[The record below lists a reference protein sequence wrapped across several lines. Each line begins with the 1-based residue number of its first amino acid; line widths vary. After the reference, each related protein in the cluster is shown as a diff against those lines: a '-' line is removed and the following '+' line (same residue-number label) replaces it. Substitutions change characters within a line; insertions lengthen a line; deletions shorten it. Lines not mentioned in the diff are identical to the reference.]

1 MLLRNL
7 NSTGNSGANWSELSC
22 GAPTIAAFADLCG
35 QALSGAA
42 SSISELDDY
51 ANALLSLARNR
62 GMFDLRG
69 NPEAFD
75 TSDRL
80 LAICVEVDEDCRLL
94 FRKKN
99 APRETMKFLDG
110 FRQLCQSGLVIH
122 HLQRD
127 FSLTRQ
133 GFEIADTLAASAY
146 TDLRNFAVEIEY

>member
-7 NSTGNSGANWSELSC
+7 SSSGNAGANWPELSC
-22 GAPTIAAFADLCG
+22 GAPTIAAFAALCG
-35 QALSGAA
+35 NAISGA
-42 SSISELDDY
+42 IPPVGELDEY
-51 ANALLSLARNR
+51 AQTLLSTARCR
-62 GMFDLRG
+62 GMLDIRG

-94 FRKKN
+94 FRQKN
-99 APRETMKFLDG
+99 SPRETMKFLDG

-133 GFEIADTLAASAY
+133 GFDISETLEATAY
-146 TDLRNFAVEIEY
+146 EELRSFAVEIEY